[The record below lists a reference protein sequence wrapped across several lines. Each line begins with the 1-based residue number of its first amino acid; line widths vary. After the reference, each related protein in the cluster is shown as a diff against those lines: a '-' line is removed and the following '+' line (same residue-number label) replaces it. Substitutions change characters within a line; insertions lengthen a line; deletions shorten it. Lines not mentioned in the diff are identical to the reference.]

1 MTKIKKHW
9 VRSLEQSKDQDIL
22 IEQLGSQEK
31 KKQTGPIAD
40 LTSSLLWSAPDSQGS
55 PAYLMAT
62 TRE

>member
-1 MTKIKKHW
+1 M
-9 VRSLEQSKDQDIL
+9 EQSKDQDIL